1 MLAVAAAT
9 VAAFLISTA
18 WYSVF
23 GADSAEATPPWK
35 LGIELLR
42 CLTLALVLAWLASEA
57 AIDDVGSGLVL
68 GLVLW
73 IGFPL
78 VLWVGAMI
86 WERTPWRLAAVHGG
100 DWLVKLLALS
110 AIVSVWS

>member
-9 VAAFLISTA
+9 VAAFLISTV

-23 GADSAEATPPWK
+23 GASTDETTPPWK
-35 LGIELLR
+35 IAVELLR
-42 CLTLALVLAWLASEA
+42 CLTLALVLAGLASRA
-57 AIDDVGSGLVL
+57 DIDTLAGGLVL

-73 IGFPL
+73 VGFPL
-78 VLWVGAMI
+78 VLWVGAMV
-86 WERTPWRLAAVHGG
+86 WERTPWRLAAIHGG
-100 DWLVKLLALS
+100 DWLVKLLALT

>member
-9 VAAFLISTA
+9 VAALGISTV

-23 GADSAEATPPWK
+23 GADSAEATPAWK
-35 LGIELLR
+35 IGLELLR
-42 CLTLALVLAWLASEA
+42 CLTLALVLTWLVSEA